1 MRESESETRD
11 IDFVT
16 INKRDASVHRIVWA
30 KLFTLMLL
38 LPGEV
43 GAVDGRVS
51 AACANDYLA
60 YCSKH
65 DPDGPGVRH
74 CMRAVGPR
82 LSPSCVNALIA
93 AGEVSK
99 TEVSRRARASGR

>member
-1 MRESESETRD
+1 MSPNQLPAVALSKREQGGLTVLKLSS
-11 IDFVT
+11 
-16 INKRDASVHRIVWA
+16 ASVVA
-30 KLFTLMLL
+30 LTLII
-38 LPGEV
+38 PGEA

-65 DPDGPGVRH
+65 NPDGPGVRR
-74 CMRAVGPR
+74 CMRAAGPR
-82 LSPSCVNALIA
+82 LSPTCVNALID

-99 TEVSRRARASGR
+99 AEVARRARTSSR